1 MFIVPNKFVR
11 CIFVFAASAVFL
23 SGCAV
28 APDPVGEREPTSAP
42 VTQLQPSDTSIQE
55 HLNAAK
61 RTTVAHER
69 YENLVS
75 AATLMLDAGEV
86 NRAGVLLSLINAQ
99 QLRPMP
105 ANQLELQKAR
115 FAAELHNW
123 QRVLELTEGLDT
135 QFNQRQ
141 QRAQIFQLRYQA
153 FYQQQQFLEAAYA
166 RIQESRYLAEPD
178 AALVWDALTYVP
190 ASFWRQGGVE
200 RDELTRG
207 WAALLQRITLAT
219 DHQQSMSSAIAAW
232 QRAYPNHPAQTVAET
247 LLNDITFTQP
257 AEQIAVLLPLSGSL
271 ASSGIAVRNGIL
283 AALHTDSRTNVVFF
297 DTAQL
302 SLAEIHQQLANSHVD
317 VLVGPLDRNAIE
329 QFIAAGANNAPL
341 VDVTDMPAREPRQWQ
356 QLWLNQAP
364 AQHEPGPRDAF
375 FALDSESE
383 AETSVRW
390 LASKGHR
397 NVLFLGPDTQRG
409 RGTAIRLEHWWRD
422 QYGPQNVQSWFYTSS
437 GDMVEVVQQALH
449 VEQSSARIDRTE
461 RLVNSDRSL
470 QNDRRQS
477 PELHHVV
484 RSRQDIDAI
493 YLLGDA
499 NQVRLLKP
507 YIDVNLS
514 AFGRRIPVYASSLVH
529 EEQRSR
535 GENDLDGV
543 FFSDAPFTL
552 QHDLQ
557 AELKNQLSSAMQPW
571 SLNRQRLV
579 AMGYDAM
586 QLASKLSVM
595 QRIPGYSHAG
605 LTGLLRISTNTVE
618 RELDWA
624 KFDGHEIKLEHSSVI
639 NASSRN

>member
-1 MFIVPNKFVR
+1 MPNKFVR

-23 SGCAV
+23 SGCTT
-28 APDPVGEREPTSAP
+28 APESEREPAPELFTQPQPTDTSA
-42 VTQLQPSDTSIQE
+42 QE
-55 HLNAAK
+55 HLEAAQQAAL
-61 RTTVAHER
+61 AHER
-69 YENLVS
+69 YEHLVA
-75 AATLMLDAGEV
+75 AATLMLDAGDI
-86 NRAGVLLSLINAQ
+86 NRAGVLLSLINPQ
-99 QLRPMP
+99 QLRPLP
-105 ANQLELQKAR
+105 ANRLELQRAR

-123 QRVLELTEGLDT
+123 QRVLELTEGLDA
-135 QFNQRQ
+135 QLNQRQ

-153 FYQQQQFLEAAYA
+153 FSQLQQFQDAAYA
-166 RIQESRYLAEPD
+166 LMQESRYLNEPN
-178 AALVWDALTYVP
+178 AQLVWNTLTDVP
-190 ASFWRQGGVE
+190 ANFWRQERVE

-207 WAALLQRITLAT
+207 WATLMQGITLAL
-219 DHQQSMSSAIAAW
+219 DNHQQIGAALQAW
-232 QRAYPNHPAQTVAET
+232 QRAYPTHPAQAVVES
-247 LLNDITFTQP
+247 LLNDQTFIQS

-283 AALHTDSRTNVVFF
+283 AALDADSGTNVVFF

-302 SLAEIHQQLANSHVD
+302 SLADIHQQLSGSRVD
-317 VLVGPLDRNAIE
+317 VVIGPLDRQAIE
-329 QFIAAGANNAPL
+329 QFIAAGADNTL
-341 VDVTDMPAREPRQWQ
+341 TVDVADIPAIEPRKWQ
-356 QLWLNQAP
+356 QLWLNQSP
-364 AQHEPGPRDAF
+364 AEYEPSVNEAF

-409 RGTAIRLEHWWRD
+409 RSTAILLEQWWQA
-422 QYGPQNVQSWFYTSS
+422 QYGPQNAQSWFYTSS
-437 GDMVEVVQQALH
+437 NDMVDSVQQALH
-449 VEQSSARIDRTE
+449 VKQSAARIERAE
-461 RLVNSDRSL
+461 RLVNNERSL
-470 QNDRRQS
+470 QSDRGEF
-477 PELHHVV
+477 PELHQEV

-499 NQVRLLKP
+499 NQMRLLKP

-535 GENDLDGV
+535 GENDLDEV

-557 AELKNQLSSAMQPW
+557 TELKSQLSGAMQPW

-586 QLASKLSVM
+586 QLASKLPVM
-595 QRIPGYSHAG
+595 QRLPGYSHAG
-605 LTGLLRISTNTVE
+605 LTGLLRISAQTVE

-624 KFDGHEIKLEHSSVI
+624 KFDGHEIKLEHSSAI
-639 NASSRN
+639 NTSRRN